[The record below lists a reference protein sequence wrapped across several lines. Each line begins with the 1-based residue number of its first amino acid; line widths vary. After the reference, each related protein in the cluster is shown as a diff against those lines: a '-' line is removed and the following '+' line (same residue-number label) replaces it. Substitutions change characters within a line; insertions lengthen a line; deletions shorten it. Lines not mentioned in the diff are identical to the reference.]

1 MQIANQCE
9 TDKTSPMKNLEW
21 SSHISETIYFLNYAK
36 SYPLLFCYESQCRL
50 CAFRV
55 LLDWSFPLITI
66 LSERKLSD
74 YYQKP
79 ISPLFRESSLQEI
92 RHNFVA
98 IYKLFTSKIMYNRK
112 MFWAKHV
119 YASVIAYIESDFSLD
134 GMTQLHAIAF
144 KTIPTT
150 NQPPTYQLYKGRDT
164 ET

>member
-9 TDKTSPMKNLEW
+9 TDKTSPIFIGNLEW

-66 LSERKLSD
+66 LLERKLSD
-74 YYQKP
+74 YNQKP

-92 RHNFVA
+92 RHNLVA

-119 YASVIAYIESDFSLD
+119 YTRLSSHTLRVILVWM
-134 GMTQLHAIAF
+134 GWHNCML
-144 KTIPTT
+144 
-150 NQPPTYQLYKGRDT
+150 
-164 ET
+164 